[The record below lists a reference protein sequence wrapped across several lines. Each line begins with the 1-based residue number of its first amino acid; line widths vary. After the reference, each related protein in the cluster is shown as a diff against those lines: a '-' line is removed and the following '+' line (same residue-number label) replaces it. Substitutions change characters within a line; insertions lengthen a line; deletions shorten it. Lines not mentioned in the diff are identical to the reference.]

1 MFIIVM
7 FDTKGSALG
16 EETCENVKVAEFIS
30 IGETT
35 TF

>member
-1 MFIIVM
+1 M

-16 EETCENVKVAEFIS
+16 EETRENEKVAESIS
-30 IGETT
+30 IGSTT